1 MQRRTSIRSRNLAWL
16 VTYARPLAVAA
27 LRECLIWAFDR
38 WSSYVVAAS
47 PTEAVP
53 SVPHHRSPCTASCP
67 PPFLFSSSLAT
78 SLPVSDY
85 PVFSLI
91 FSLTAFLC
99 SHYFPAFSS
108 MRRRELFT
116 PLPDGPPGAAAVLLA
131 NGTQGGRPDDD
142 ASAA

>member
-1 MQRRTSIRSRNLAWL
+1 M
-16 VTYARPLAVAA
+16 
-27 LRECLIWAFDR
+27 
-38 WSSYVVAAS
+38 AAS

-91 FSLTAFLC
+91 FSLAAFLC
-99 SHYFPAFSS
+99 SFISWPFLQCAGDAAESCLLLFP
-108 MRRRELFT
+108 T
-116 PLPDGPPGAAAVLLA
+116 DHQVPPLYC
-131 NGTQGGRPDDD
+131 
-142 ASAA
+142 